1 MLQIHYSEIDGFR
14 WVSDSVWLLPKHYTT
29 HYLQTIKLWKGY
41 SKQWF
46 QIIERESS
54 PKLVGQYRMFHLYT
68 MIACDAF
75 IKIPIRSNSV
85 IILKKVVWVIY
96 QLRYFRKFLHSKW
109 PQQFTSFI
117 GNSHLVCFYK
127 TIFRKHL

>member
-1 MLQIHYSEIDGFR
+1 MLQIQYSEIDGFR
-14 WVSDSVWLLPKHYTT
+14 RVSDSVWLLSKYYTT

-54 PKLVGQYRMFHLYT
+54 PKLVGQYRMFHLYSL
-68 MIACDAF
+68 IACDAF
-75 IKIPIRSNSV
+75 ITIPIRSNSV

-96 QLRYFRKFLHSKW
+96 QLRYFRKFLHSQW
-109 PQQFTSFI
+109 LQQFSTFI

>member
-1 MLQIHYSEIDGFR
+1 MLQIQYSEIDGFR

-41 SKQWF
+41 CKQCL

-54 PKLVGQYRMFHLYT
+54 PKLVGQYRMFHLYSL
-68 MIACDAF
+68 IACDAF
-75 IKIPIRSNSV
+75 ITIPIRSNSV

-96 QLRYFRKFLHSKW
+96 QLRYFRKFLHSQW
-109 PQQFTSFI
+109 PQQFSTFI